1 MNIETK
7 VNKLD
12 GLKRSIKI
20 TVPKDE
26 YILVFNSNLTKY
38 KSSVKF
44 KGFRAGKVPE
54 KVILQKYKDRIH
66 SDAMNK
72 LIEDSLMQSLLEH
85 KLDTASPPKLSID
98 KVPSFDNE
106 LIFTAEFEIYP
117 LFKVADLS
125 EISIEEPEVDINDS
139 DVNQVIKNI
148 QKQHIKWEDS
158 KDNSNSGDKVV
169 LDYEGTIEGKEFENS
184 KQKGFSFIIDDDVK
198 GDLATINLF
207 KEFYKHCVNE
217 KIYTE
222 KTFSYNMP
230 KDFVDKNIAGK
241 LISYKIIIKKISK
254 GILPKL
260 DKEFYKKFGI
270 ENGTDKI
277 FKDNII
283 KHMEHE
289 LEQKKLSLLTASINQ
304 KLLEKNYFEVPI
316 YMIESEIKN
325 LTNQYKGMMKE
336 LDDKTKIDLDNVAK
350 KRAQL
355 NIIYMKITEENKIE
369 VKEQEIQDFISKADT
384 ETQNNLI
391 AKIKEDKK
399 YLNHVKNK
407 LLEDAIIKLIVS
419 KCKKNKVKKSFLEVV
434 N

>member
-12 GLKRSIKI
+12 GLKRSVTI

-26 YILVFNSNLTKY
+26 YVLAFNSNLTKY
-38 KSSVKF
+38 KSSAKLD
-44 KGFRAGKVPE
+44 GFRAGKVPE
-54 KVILQKYKDRIH
+54 KVILKKYRDRIH

-72 LIEDSLMQSLLEH
+72 LIEDSLTQSLLEH
-85 KLDTASPPKLSID
+85 KLDTASPPKLLID
-98 KVPSFDNE
+98 KAPSFDNE

-117 LFKVADLS
+117 LFKVTDLS
-125 EISIEEPEVDINDS
+125 EISIEELEVSINDS
-139 DVNQVIKNI
+139 DVDSVIKNI

-169 LDYEGTIEGKEFENS
+169 LDYEGTIDGKGFENN
-184 KQKGFSFIIDDDVK
+184 KQKDFSFIIDDDVK

-207 KEFYKHCVNE
+207 KEFYKHCINE
-217 KIYTE
+217 KVYTE
-222 KTFSYNMP
+222 KMFSYNMP
-230 KDFVDKNIAGK
+230 KDFFDKNIAGK
-241 LISYKIIIKKISK
+241 LVNYKIIIKKISK

-270 ENGTDKI
+270 NNGTDKI
-277 FKDNII
+277 FRDNII
-283 KHMEHE
+283 KHMERE
-289 LEQKKLSLLTASINQ
+289 LEQKKQSFLTASINQ
-304 KLLEKNYFEVPI
+304 KLLEKNDFEVPI

-336 LDDKTKIDLDNVAK
+336 IDDKTKIDLDNVAK

-355 NIIYMKITEENKIE
+355 NIIYRKITDENKIE
-369 VKEQEIQDFISKADT
+369 VKDQEVHDFISKADT
-384 ETQNNLI
+384 ETKNNLI

-399 YLNHVKNK
+399 YLNHIKNK
-407 LLEDAIIKLIVS
+407 VMEDAIIKLIVS
-419 KCKKNKVKKSFLEVV
+419 KCKKDMVKKSFLEVI

>member
-7 VNKLD
+7 VSKLG
-12 GLKRSIKI
+12 GLKRSVTI

-26 YILVFNSNLTKY
+26 YALVFNSNLTKY
-38 KSSVKF
+38 KSSAKLD
-44 KGFRAGKVPE
+44 GFRAGKVPE
-54 KVILQKYKDRIH
+54 KVILKKYRDRIH

-72 LIEDSLMQSLLEH
+72 LIEDSLMQSLLEY

-98 KVPSFDNE
+98 KAPSFNDE

-117 LFKVADLS
+117 LFKVTNLS
-125 EISIEEPEVDINDS
+125 EISIEELEVAINDS
-139 DVNQVIKNI
+139 DVDRVIKNI

-158 KDNSNSGDKVV
+158 KDNSNSGDRVV
-169 LDYEGTIEGKEFENS
+169 LDYEGTIDGKEFKNN
-184 KQKGFSFIIDDDVK
+184 KQKDFSFIIDDDVK

-207 KEFYKHCVNE
+207 KEFYKHCINE
-217 KIYTE
+217 KVNTE
-222 KTFSYNMP
+222 KMFSYNMP
-230 KDFVDKNIAGK
+230 KDFFDKNIAGK
-241 LISYKIIIKKISK
+241 SINYKILIKKISK

-270 ENGTDKI
+270 NNGTDKI
-277 FKDNII
+277 FRDNII

-289 LEQKKLSLLTASINQ
+289 LEQKKQSLLTASINQ
-304 KLLEKNYFEVPI
+304 KLLEKNDFEVPI

-336 LDDKTKIDLDNVAK
+336 IDDKTKIDLDNVAK

-369 VKEQEIQDFISKADT
+369 IKDQEVHDFISKADT
-384 ETQNNLI
+384 ETKNNLI

-399 YLNHVKNK
+399 YLNHIKNK
-407 LLEDAIIKLIVS
+407 LMEDAIIKLIVS
-419 KCKKNKVKKSFLEVV
+419 KCKKDMVKKSFLEVI

>member
-12 GLKRSIKI
+12 GLKRSVTI

-26 YILVFNSNLTKY
+26 YVLAFNSNLTKY
-38 KSSVKF
+38 KSSAKLD
-44 KGFRAGKVPE
+44 GFRAGKVPE
-54 KVILQKYKDRIH
+54 KVILKKYRDRIH

-72 LIEDSLMQSLLEH
+72 LIEDSLMQSLLEY

-98 KVPSFDNE
+98 KAPSFNDE

-117 LFKVADLS
+117 LFKVTNLS
-125 EISIEEPEVDINDS
+125 EISIEELEVAINDS
-139 DVNQVIKNI
+139 DVDSVIKNI

-158 KDNSNSGDKVV
+158 KDNSNSGDRVV
-169 LDYEGTIEGKEFENS
+169 LDYEGTIDGKEFENN
-184 KQKGFSFIIDDDVK
+184 KQKDFSFIIDDDVK

-207 KEFYKHCVNE
+207 KEFYKHCINE
-217 KIYTE
+217 KVNTE
-222 KTFSYNMP
+222 KMFSYNMP
-230 KDFVDKNIAGK
+230 KDFFDKNIAGK
-241 LISYKIIIKKISK
+241 SINYKILIKKISK

-270 ENGTDKI
+270 NNGTDKI
-277 FKDNII
+277 FRDNII

-289 LEQKKLSLLTASINQ
+289 LEQKKQSLLTASINQ
-304 KLLEKNYFEVPI
+304 KLLEKNDFEVPI

-336 LDDKTKIDLDNVAK
+336 IDDKTKIDLDNVAK

-369 VKEQEIQDFISKADT
+369 IKDQEVHDFISKADT
-384 ETQNNLI
+384 ETKNNLI

-399 YLNHVKNK
+399 YLNHIKNK
-407 LLEDAIIKLIVS
+407 LMEDAIIKLIVS
-419 KCKKNKVKKSFLEVV
+419 KCKKDMVQKSFSEVV
-434 N
+434 S